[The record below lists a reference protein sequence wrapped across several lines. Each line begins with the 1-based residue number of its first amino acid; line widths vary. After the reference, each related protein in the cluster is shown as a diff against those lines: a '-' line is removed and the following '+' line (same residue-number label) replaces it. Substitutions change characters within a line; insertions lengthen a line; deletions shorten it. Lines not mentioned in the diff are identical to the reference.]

1 MAVEHIAGPISP
13 LGYRIRFAI
22 AHRRLI
28 EVIYKRTARL
38 AEPHDYG
45 KQKGLDRLFVYQLRG
60 PARPGHSTAGWRLLD
75 VAKIESLVVRDDEFP
90 GSRVTDHDSHLAWD
104 ILYARAK

>member
-1 MAVEHIAGPISP
+1 MAIASIAGPLSS
-13 LGYRIRFAI
+13 LDYRIRFAI

-45 KQKGLDRLFVYQLRG
+45 KQNGLDRLFVYQLRG
-60 PARPGHSTAGWRLLD
+60 PAKPGHSPVGWRLLD

-90 GSRVTDHDSHLAWD
+90 GSRGADHDSHLDWD
-104 ILYARAK
+104 EVYARVK